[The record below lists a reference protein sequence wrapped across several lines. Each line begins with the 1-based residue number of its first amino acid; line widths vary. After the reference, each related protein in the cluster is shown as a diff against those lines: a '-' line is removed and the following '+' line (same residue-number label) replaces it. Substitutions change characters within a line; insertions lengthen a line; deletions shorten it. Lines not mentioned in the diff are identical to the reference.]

1 MNEIYIIIIS
11 LLFLQYFDIKYI
23 IILFAGLYILLNYNP
38 IKNKLKNYIPKSTPL
53 EYTSKIEKILKNL
66 KKYKKTSRNQ
76 YLKGIFYWNEFIKN
90 IQELEDDTLQ
100 NYNQYFDKAF
110 DALKASV
117 NSFQSI
123 SSQIPERRLIDGIK
137 FNDFT
142 NAKNTKQISQI
153 SKELYS
159 EGYKILYNLSLR
171 LNERWKSNPN
181 IYNKQIILDHPLPY
195 DSDMN
200 DYDLYI

>member
-1 MNEIYIIIIS
+1 MNEIYIIMIS

-23 IILFAGLYILLNYNP
+23 IILFAGIYILLNYNP
-38 IKNKLKNYIPKSTPL
+38 IKDKINNFIPKSTPL
-53 EYTSKIEKILKNL
+53 NYTSKIEKILKKL

-123 SSQIPERRLIDGIK
+123 SSQIPERKLIDGIK

-159 EGYKILYNLSLR
+159 EGYKLLYNLSLR

-181 IYNKQIILDHPLPY
+181 IYNKQIVLDHPLPF
-195 DSDMN
+195 DKDMN